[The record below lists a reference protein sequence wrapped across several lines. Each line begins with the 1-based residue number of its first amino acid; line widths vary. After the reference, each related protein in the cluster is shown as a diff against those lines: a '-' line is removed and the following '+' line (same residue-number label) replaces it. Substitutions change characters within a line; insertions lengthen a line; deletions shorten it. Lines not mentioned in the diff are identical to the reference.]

1 MQRFDGGRHRQEP
14 RQDSHAACRGGC
26 PPARPAN
33 AFADLLAEALRARDL
48 GAVERAVQLFVGCR
62 IYLPRSV
69 TLARDADTPVAL
81 ARRLLAAGVGR
92 AAAVAMVAQRRQ
104 ISERHARRVVT
115 RALADTMGQAV
126 SAGRGKV
133 ESST

>member
-33 AFADLLAEALRARDL
+33 GFAVALAEALRARDL
-48 GAVERAVQLFVGCR
+48 GAVERVIRLFGGAKVY
-62 IYLPRSV
+62 IPR
-69 TLARDADTPVAL
+69 TIAPARDADTPVAL

-92 AAAVAMVAQRRQ
+92 AAAAELVAQRRQ
-104 ISERHARRVVT
+104 ISERHARRAVAQ
-115 RALADTMGQAV
+115 ALADTMGQTVA
-126 SAGRGKV
+126 AGRGRV
-133 ESST
+133 EPST

>member
-33 AFADLLAEALRARDL
+33 GFADLLAQALQARDL
-48 GAVERAVQLFVGCR
+48 GAVERVIRLFGGCKV
-62 IYLPRSV
+62 YLPRRLV
-69 TLARDADTPVAL
+69 HTRADTPVAL

-92 AAAVAMVAQRRQ
+92 AAAAELVARRRQ
-104 ISERHARRVVT
+104 ISERHARRVVA
-115 RALADTMGQAV
+115 RALADTMGQTVA
-126 SAGRGKV
+126 AGRGKV
-133 ESST
+133 EPST